1 MQVNVVIVTYNR
13 LGLLKKCLDSV
24 NKQTVPINKIFI
36 VNNGSTD
43 GTTEWL
49 SELSNVTVIHQ
60 ENVGSAGG
68 FNTGMTAAYED
79 GGDWMWIM
87 DDDVTVAPDCLE
99 QLLKYS
105 HLSQCLNPRKYYADG
120 VEFYWES
127 LLDIDSGNVGQLNNI
142 SFKNGKDVCFVNV
155 GCFEGMLLHRDII
168 TAIGVP
174 DKRFFIVYDDTM
186 YGFLASMH
194 TNVAYVKSA
203 VMYTDKVS
211 TGNYESDFYLYYYIR
226 NRHLVKEY
234 IYKYFPRANKRTMN
248 ILFNLYVLKKLLLL
262 PLKSRKGIGKK
273 LTTMKVVLKA
283 YNDYRNKRTGRGY
296 LPR

>member
-234 IYKYFPRANKRTMN
+234 IYKYFPHANKRTMN